1 MKFELSKFRC
11 FTTLDK
17 SDMESMLKGLQS
29 TATLPRDND
38 SEKRHYLR
46 FSKAPSCEGGGAES
60 TTLYDPNEPLMVA
73 PFSKLT

>member
-1 MKFELSKFRC
+1 
-11 FTTLDK
+11 
-17 SDMESMLKGLQS
+17 MESMLKGLQS
-29 TATLPRDND
+29 IATLPRDND

-46 FSKAPSCEGGGAES
+46 FSKAPSCEEGAES

>member
-1 MKFELSKFRC
+1 
-11 FTTLDK
+11 
-17 SDMESMLKGLQS
+17 MESMLKGLQN

-46 FSKAPSCEGGGAES
+46 FSKAPSSEEGAES
-60 TTLYDPNEPLMVA
+60 ITLYDPNEHLMAA